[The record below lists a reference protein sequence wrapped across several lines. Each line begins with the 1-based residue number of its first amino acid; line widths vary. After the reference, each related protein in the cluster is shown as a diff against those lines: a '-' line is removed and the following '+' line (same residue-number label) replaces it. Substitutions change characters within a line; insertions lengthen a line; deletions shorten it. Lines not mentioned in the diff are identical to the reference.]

1 MQVKGM
7 FLRKIKFIYFLIFFV
22 FIFNS
27 AEPNE
32 ENKVQLIKSY
42 LKDLKYFS
50 ASFIQNDNQTLSE
63 GKIFIGK
70 SRIRI
75 DYSSPTKI
83 LIILDEDKAMYYNYD
98 LDEDEFFNPKDTS
111 AWFFYDIFNNPDF
124 FDNAQLTKINN
135 NVVVEK
141 IGNGEI
147 GSFQIEVF
155 FEYKPFI
162 LRMVKLKLDNEYL
175 ELSFFNHNYNQTFDE
190 SFFKLINPSF
200 FD

>member
-7 FLRKIKFIYFLIFFV
+7 FLKKIKFIYFIIFFV
-22 FIFNS
+22 FIFNI
-27 AEPNE
+27 AESNE
-32 ENKVQLIKSY
+32 KNRVKLIKNY
-42 LKDLKYFS
+42 LNDLRYFS
-50 ASFIQNDNQTLSE
+50 ASFIQNDNHTLSE

-70 SRIRI
+70 SRIRVE
-75 DYSSPTKI
+75 YNSPTKI

-141 IGNGEI
+141 IGNFEM

-155 FEYKPFI
+155 FENNPFI
-162 LRMVKLKLDNEYL
+162 LRMVKLKLDQEYL
-175 ELSFFNHNYNQTFDE
+175 ELSFFDHNYNQTFNE